1 MDRIVLSTEI
11 VLDIAAAIKKLPAL
25 AGSSLDKVCFYKE
38 NGMAGAVFTDGHM
51 MVNAYQKEQP
61 QYPNWQEVYQSVA
74 DQEYLFTF
82 LPSGLKESVKGMKGD
97 VTLTWEKDSKACRL
111 ECAGRTALLP
121 ITFEDPPTA
130 GSVIFSGP
138 AIQGIFS
145 MPCFTKTDFKCVLSR
160 RHYEPVANEEAPEPS
175 EIPYYFTYGKRDIV
189 LMPMK

>member
-11 VLDIAAAIKKLPAL
+11 VLDIAAAIKKLPAR
-25 AGSSLDKVCFYKE
+25 GGTSLDQVCIYRESDKV
-38 NGMAGAVFTDGHM
+38 GAVFTDGHM

-61 QYPNWQEVYQSVA
+61 QYPNWLVVYQPSQ

-82 LPSGLKESVKGMKGD
+82 RPSELKEAVKGMKGD
-97 VTLTWEKDSKACRL
+97 VTLSWGGTSPFCTL
-111 ECAGRTALLP
+111 QSPGRTSLLP
-121 ITFEDPPTA
+121 VTFERTSTP

-138 AIQGIFS
+138 ALQGIFS
-145 MPCFTKTDFKCVLSR
+145 MPCFTRTDVKCVFSR
-160 RHYEPVANEEAPEPS
+160 RHYEPVPNEAPQDPA